1 MWKKAKKCME
11 LLWLEKK
18 IWMMTK
24 RNQCKYH
31 MKWMNFWRNWAKQ
44 NVGWRTLK
52 QWRISIR
59 MDEKFKKKSIYT
71 KSQQKPSLL
80 LPFQAEQI
88 VLLFCYCIF
97 FFRNSN
103 SINEVLISFFFE
115 KKMHASVP
123 IMMLLLYLKFRDT
136 LGNNE

>member
-1 MWKKAKKCME
+1 VWKKAKKCME

-24 RNQCKYH
+24 KQFSVNIIWNEWIFEEIERSKMLGEGLWNSGESQLEWTRIFRKINLY
-31 MKWMNFWRNWAKQ
+31 KITAKP
-44 NVGWRTLK
+44 
-52 QWRISIR
+52 I
-59 MDEKFKKKSIYT
+59 
-71 KSQQKPSLL
+71 LL